1 MDRSN
6 LPRHIVERFERRWA
20 QKLEA
25 EVHAW
30 KPAKPSDRSMTDRE
44 VPVVHRRKRAKPT
57 KEVAA

>member
-25 EVHAW
+25 QVHAW
-30 KPAKPSDRSMTDRE
+30 KPAKPSDRSTTDRE
-44 VPVVHRRKRAKPT
+44 VPVVHRRKRAKST

>member
-25 EVHAW
+25 QLHAW
-30 KPAKPSDRSMTDRE
+30 KPAKPGDRSMTDQG
-44 VPVVHRRKRAKPT
+44 VPIVHRHKRAKPA

>member
-25 EVHAW
+25 QLHAW
-30 KPAKPSDRSMTDRE
+30 KPAKPSDHSMTDQG
-44 VPVVHRRKRAKPT
+44 VPIVHRHKRAKPA

>member
-25 EVHAW
+25 QVHAW
-30 KPAKPSDRSMTDRE
+30 KPAKPSDLGMTDRE
-44 VPVVHRRKRAKPT
+44 VPVVHRRE

>member
-1 MDRSN
+1 MDGSN

-25 EVHAW
+25 QVHAW
-30 KPAKPSDRSMTDRE
+30 KPAKPGDHSMTDRG
-44 VPVVHRRKRAKPT
+44 VPVVHRRERAKPT